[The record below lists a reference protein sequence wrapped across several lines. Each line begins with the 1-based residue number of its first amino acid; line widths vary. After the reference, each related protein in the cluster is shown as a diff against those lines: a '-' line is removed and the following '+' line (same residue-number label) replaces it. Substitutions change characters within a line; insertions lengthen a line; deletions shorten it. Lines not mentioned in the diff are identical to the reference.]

1 MSVKLQAVQLLKEM
15 AEKRRDEIMNGKT
28 MNDLKL
34 HEVKEVNR
42 LNQLLANYRAA
53 ISEMTES
60 DGFVTMY
67 PDLKDFK

>member
-15 AEKRRDEIMNGKT
+15 AEKQRDEIMDGRT
-28 MNDLKL
+28 IRDLKL
-34 HEVKEVNR
+34 HEIKEVNR

-53 ISEMTES
+53 ISEMTEG

-67 PDLKDFK
+67 PDLKDYK

>member
-15 AEKRRDEIMNGKT
+15 AEKQRDEIMDGRT
-28 MNDLKL
+28 IRDLKL
-34 HEVKEVNR
+34 HEIKEVNR

-53 ISEMTES
+53 ISEMTED

-67 PDLKDFK
+67 PDLKDYK